1 MGCGWSA
8 RLSDLRFV
16 VNFPRTLS
24 VYISHSNSRLV
35 FQGHG
40 ILFWYMDRT
49 DRKGFFF
56 HGDDNRMDGFEF
68 SVWGC
73 EEEEGDMERRGG

>member
-1 MGCGWSA
+1 
-8 RLSDLRFV
+8 
-16 VNFPRTLS
+16 
-24 VYISHSNSRLV
+24 
-35 FQGHG
+35 
-40 ILFWYMDRT
+40 MDRT